1 LKTNYDIELDLHG
14 MTYDEAVRKLESVIY
29 FAPPGY
35 SILVIHG
42 VGGGVLREKLREY
55 IRDNSFIND
64 YYYGEDLNL
73 PGGFGVTIIY
83 L

>member
-1 LKTNYDIELDLHG
+1 MKTNYDIEIDLHG
-14 MTYDEAVRKLESVIY
+14 FYFDDAVRKLESVIY

-35 SILVIHG
+35 SILIIHG
-42 VGGGVLREKLREY
+42 VGGGTLREKIREY
-55 IRDNSFIND
+55 IRNNSFISD

-73 PGGFGVTIIY
+73 PGGVGSTVIY